1 MRRVHELIDT
11 VAQSDCTVLITGESG
26 TGKDIVARTICARGR
41 RAACPFITVDCT
53 RGEVLGAQVFA
64 PGGFLD
70 AARGGTIFFD
80 EVAEMP
86 LPVQARLVQA
96 LEAADGG
103 GARVLA
109 ATHHDLRT
117 LMDVGGFRSNLFFR
131 LRTVDLAMPPLRA
144 RKGDL
149 SLLVHH
155 LLARLTP
162 PGFVAPGVAP
172 RAWAALEAYDF
183 PGNVRELA
191 RAIEHAMVLAHGS
204 EIDREHLPAEVVGF
218 ATAQLAPLA
227 VARRQFEREYARRA
241 LATCD
246 GDADAAAALLMI
258 APDVLERKL
267 AGRAS
272 LPPPL
277 LAAETRSFH
286 GPAGPAKARP
296 RARLDGDAVGFTDA
310 RESCE
315 RLVATTASPLGRTR
329 GSLNRP
335 IEPGGPRLSP
345 LAPTRFRPYF
355 VRDPMASSKPERPIL
370 EAIQAG
376 PLVLDGAMGTQL
388 YERGVL
394 YSACFEELNVS
405 RPELVAKVHED
416 YLRAG
421 AQIIESNTFGAN
433 AMRLEKYGLQSRVVE
448 INEAAVGVARRAALG
463 RAYVMGA
470 IGPSGY
476 FLGEASA
483 DDLAKVRAALLAQA
497 RALVERGGRCDPAGD
512 DEADG
517 RDACRHRSGRRSNQS
532 DWRADPDCRLGVARR
547 SAAHGRRHASRR
559 NRSLDER
566 VGSGCRRRKLLR
578 RPHERA
584 RGDGAN
590 GRGRPPPPGDAE
602 RRHPSSSRTRERCM

>member
-1 MRRVHELIDT
+1 MDTRASRGGVMLDVLISDGDGRARRAAAARLEKDGHYVLEASDGAYAIDLLRERTFDVVVCDLTVPRVSGLEVFRHVRRESPQTAVVVTSASATIEDAVAVMKEGAADFLAKPVDAEVLVRGVVARIAERRSLKIKFDEARTWLVGRVVGAALVGDSPPMRRVHELIDT

-53 RGEVLGAQVFA
+53 RGEALGDQVFA

-109 ATHHDLRT
+109 ATHHDLHT
-117 LMDVGGFRSNLFFR
+117 LMDVGSFRSDLFFR

-191 RAIEHAMVLAHGS
+191 RAMEHAMVLAHGS
-204 EIDREHLPAEVVGF
+204 EIDREHLPAEVIGF
-218 ATAQLAPLA
+218 ATVQLAPLA

-272 LPPPL
+272 LPPPPP
-277 LAAETRSFH
+277 AAVALSFH

-296 RARLDGDAVGFTDA
+296 RARLDGDAIGFSDS

-315 RLVATTASPLGRTR
+315 RLVATTAPPLGRTR
-329 GSLNRP
+329 DR
-335 IEPGGPRLSP
+335 
-345 LAPTRFRPYF
+345 
-355 VRDPMASSKPERPIL
+355 
-370 EAIQAG
+370 
-376 PLVLDGAMGTQL
+376 
-388 YERGVL
+388 
-394 YSACFEELNVS
+394 
-405 RPELVAKVHED
+405 
-416 YLRAG
+416 
-421 AQIIESNTFGAN
+421 
-433 AMRLEKYGLQSRVVE
+433 
-448 INEAAVGVARRAALG
+448 
-463 RAYVMGA
+463 
-470 IGPSGY
+470 
-476 FLGEASA
+476 
-483 DDLAKVRAALLAQA
+483 
-497 RALVERGGRCDPAGD
+497 
-512 DEADG
+512 
-517 RDACRHRSGRRSNQS
+517 
-532 DWRADPDCRLGVARR
+532 
-547 SAAHGRRHASRR
+547 
-559 NRSLDER
+559 
-566 VGSGCRRRKLLR
+566 
-578 RPHERA
+578 
-584 RGDGAN
+584 
-590 GRGRPPPPGDAE
+590 
-602 RRHPSSSRTRERCM
+602 